1 MELKER
7 LIQERKARGFSQE
20 ELAVQIGVSR
30 QAVSKWETGDAL
42 PDLPKLIALAEALNI
57 SMDALC
63 GREISSASPSP
74 EKEATPA
81 KPWLLRRIANFALI
95 GFLLAGSFFAGTQFD
110 GTPESKATLTPSL
123 PETFSV
129 SGEQFFIEGGDL
141 SYQFVPSIIGEAY
154 TYQITFSG
162 QNNSPQTFIAPY
174 SGGICTDA
182 VALSEYDT
190 YSVTVVV
197 SSVQDSRA
205 VALASGLNFSKS
217 SGSVQWTPIE

>member
-1 MELKER
+1 MELKVR
-7 LIQERKARGFSQE
+7 LIQERKVRGLSQE

-42 PDLPKLIALAEALNI
+42 PDLPKLMALADTLNI

-74 EKEATPA
+74 EIEAAPA
-81 KPWLLRRIANFALI
+81 KSRLFRRIANFALI
-95 GFLLAGSFFAGTQFD
+95 GFLVAGSFFAGTQFD
-110 GTPESKATLTPSL
+110 DTPELGTLTPSL

-129 SGEQFFIEGGDL
+129 SGEQFFIDNGNL
-141 SYQFVPSIIGEAY
+141 SYQFVPSITGEAY

-162 QNNSPQTFIAPY
+162 QNNSPQTFTAPY
-174 SGGICTDA
+174 SGGICTDT
-182 VALSEYDT
+182 VVLSETDT

-197 SSVQDSRA
+197 SNVQDSRA